1 MWNTENNLVH
11 ITRATTIK
19 KQTLEL
25 YLDVKKKT
33 NKTPNQV
40 WTFIAPTS
48 FKWTDL
54 TFRQRVIEVY

>member
-25 YLDVKKKT
+25 YLDVKKKQT
-33 NKTPNQV
+33 KH
-40 WTFIAPTS
+40 PTKS
-48 FKWTDL
+48 EL
-54 TFRQRVIEVY
+54 S